1 MKPPEQN
8 PPPIVLI
15 KPIKHPINN
24 RQQSNQTNINNN
36 NNKGDTKEQK
46 RIEFKEIPKSFFS
59 YRHIS
64 LRDYLTSEM
73 ARGKIINN
81 KNNYLKAFSL
91 FKQFKPESL
100 QVNSN
105 TLTLP
110 TQNRVYRNSFPNQNI
125 PNMNKNNNNASSL
138 NKTTAKTK
146 EQNFVQQHTQQ
157 LLPQQTKKKFI
168 CIGGYADIIENLTAR
183 GWEQNKDPKSS
194 DFDFIWTLKTIDI
207 NYTNLRKE
215 QIAGHF
221 LRNGAITRKNGLCKN
236 IKNLYFKGIDP
247 NNFFPRCYDLSNISD
262 YNDFI
267 EDFKTNKAICILKK
281 VALELN
287 RTPRNDDDKSVFTK
301 EMINIAIGIV
311 KRKLHIITGDYEHVG
326 ISQVRTFVNLISDKE
341 WDIISEEE
349 PLQKQGVYDGK
360 KNKLNPIQQRQ
371 DLANKQQT
379 GSIRSQS
386 EITKNL
392 KHMPTSHANTK
403 NTKQS
408 KQKDKVYPLLKDL
421 SQYQQRISSI
431 LSELEKHQTQ
441 YKMNGIH
448 NIWIVK
454 PGNLSRGRGIHCV
467 NKLNTVVTQCKENNY
482 IIIQKYIENPLIIL
496 NRKFDIRQWVLV
508 TNINPLT
515 LWMWEQPYLR
525 FGAEDYKLTDINNL
539 YSHLTNNSIAK
550 YSEHFK
556 ETKIEGNMW
565 EVPSFIEHMQS
576 VYNKGDIW
584 NDLHEKMKK
593 IVISSFDSARHEM
606 KQRENSFELFGYD
619 FMIDEQFN
627 VILIEVN
634 SSPALDY
641 STNVTKKL
649 VKLMIKDLIQVV
661 IDNRDKLSQTKKI
674 GEWTKIYQGQ
684 EVDSSYTPNTIG
696 L

>member
-8 PPPIVLI
+8 SPPIVLI
-15 KPIKHPINN
+15 KPIKHIINN
-24 RQQSNQTNINNN
+24 RQQSNQNS
-36 NNKGDTKEQK
+36 NNKGDIKEPK
-46 RIEFKEIPKSFFS
+46 KIEFKEIPKSFFS

-64 LRDYLTSEM
+64 LRDYLTSDM

-110 TQNRVYRNSFPNQNI
+110 TRTRVYRNSFPNQNI
-125 PNMNKNNNNASSL
+125 PNVNKNNNASSV
-138 NKTTAKTK
+138 NKTTVKTK
-146 EQNFVQQHTQQ
+146 EQNGAQQHNQQ
-157 LLPQQTKKKFI
+157 LIPPLQQTKKKFI
-168 CIGGYADIIENLTAR
+168 CIGGYADVIENLVAR

-287 RTPRNDDDKSVFTK
+287 KTPRNDDDKSVFTK
-301 EMINIAIGIV
+301 EMITTAIGIV
-311 KRKLHIITGDYEHVG
+311 KRKMHIITGEYEYVSIG
-326 ISQVRTFVNLISDKE
+326 QVRTFVNLISDKE

-349 PLQKQGVYDGK
+349 PTQKQSVYDSK

-371 DLANKQQT
+371 DLPNVQHKQQT
-379 GSIRSQS
+379 SSIRSQS

-392 KHMPTSHANTK
+392 KYIPALNTK

-408 KQKDKVYPLLKDL
+408 KHKEKVFPLLKDL

-467 NKLNTVVTQCKENNY
+467 NKLSPVLTQCEENNY
-482 IIIQKYIENPLIIL
+482 IIVQKYIENPLIIL

-565 EVPSFIEHMQS
+565 EIPSFIEHMQT

-641 STNVTKKL
+641 STKVTKKL

-674 GEWTKIYQGQ
+674 GEWTKIYQAQ
-684 EVDSSYTPNTIG
+684 EVDSSYTPNAIG